1 MNFPQAC
8 NFIKKETLTQV
19 FSYEF
24 YKISRTLFLQNMSG
38 RLFLF
43 METNS
48 LRLDTLDAFRSY
60 LRRLRYFFRNF
71 LIVKTLVVIIF
82 D

>member
-1 MNFPQAC
+1 MNFVK
-8 NFIKKETLTQV
+8 FLEH
-19 FSYEF
+19 
-24 YKISRTLFLQNMSG
+24 LFLQNMSG
-38 RLFLF
+38 RLILF

-71 LIVKTLVVIIF
+71 LIVKTLVVMIF